1 MKKMTKLY
9 QAGGATSPESSK
21 KRTRKR
27 VIKKQKLQE
36 GITKRFGKEI
46 EDLGYKKGGSVKNAK
61 LAAMAAP
68 KNKITR
74 ADIITAAKKKA
85 KKK

>member
-1 MKKMTKLY
+1 MKKMTKSY
-9 QAGGATSPESSK
+9 KSGGIIGKIKAKRANKKEQAQKAYDAKYSDE
-21 KRTRKR
+21 
-27 VIKKQKLQE
+27 IKD
-36 GITKRFGKEI
+36 I
-46 EDLGYKKGGSVKNAK
+46 GYKKGGSVNNAK